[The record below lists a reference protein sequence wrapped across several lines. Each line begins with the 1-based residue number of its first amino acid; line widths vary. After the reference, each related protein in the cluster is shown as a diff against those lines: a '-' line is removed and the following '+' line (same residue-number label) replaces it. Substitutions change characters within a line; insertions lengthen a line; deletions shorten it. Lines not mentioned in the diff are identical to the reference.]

1 VAIILKNL
9 TPKRNYCDLL
19 PPLLTQLAKAV
30 HIIDFVS
37 FLSISR
43 DINALQ

>member
-9 TPKRNYCDLL
+9 TQKRSYCNLL

-30 HIIDFVS
+30 YIIDFVS

-43 DINALQ
+43 DINAFQ